1 MKKVLLFFLLFFRLV
16 TFGDIK
22 SDTSRLIEK
31 REVVG
36 EGYQNVDYLTNNF
49 KITGLGGYDKLIY
62 EFESFGNDFF
72 KKNHMLEPRIKIKQM
87 WIEPLDA
94 TIDTNNKVILGF
106 NGNCNLR
113 IRTVVGVRNGSRLS
127 GKYTSYPIILILKGK
142 RKNSSSYDRIMIE
155 VRMELDIVKTLKI
168 STTPMDLG
176 VGVQGQMLSSSHGNH
191 GYLNIEGEPNRN
203 VVINYPREV
212 EMFNKMGKGS
222 IKVEISSPDLYF
234 TGNEE
239 YSTRLSERGE
249 KKVTF
254 FGQVRDTKK
263 AVPGKYSGDLK
274 IKVRYN

>member
-1 MKKVLLFFLLFFRLV
+1 
-16 TFGDIK
+16 
-22 SDTSRLIEK
+22 
-31 REVVG
+31 
-36 EGYQNVDYLTNNF
+36 
-49 KITGLGGYDKLIY
+49 
-62 EFESFGNDFF
+62 
-72 KKNHMLEPRIKIKQM
+72 
-87 WIEPLDA
+87 
-94 TIDTNNKVILGF
+94 
-106 NGNCNLR
+106 
-113 IRTVVGVRNGSRLS
+113 
-127 GKYTSYPIILILKGK
+127 
-142 RKNSSSYDRIMIE
+142 
-155 VRMELDIVKTLKI
+155 
-168 STTPMDLG
+168 
-176 VGVQGQMLSSSHGNH
+176 MLSSSHGNH